1 LSYPGGGYLGIGA
14 KAAPRPITAWQTQR
28 YLPKGLDKKPALGYY
43 IVPTE
48 RIGKSVSCIIGGEQG
63 STGQVDVEV
72 ACPGCQ
78 EAW

>member
-1 LSYPGGGYLGIGA
+1 MGVKVLDKMPDLSYYIVVVLGIG
-14 KAAPRPITAWQTQR
+14 
-28 YLPKGLDKKPALGYY
+28 KGLC
-43 IVPTE
+43 IV
-48 RIGKSVSCIIGGEQG
+48 GGEQG